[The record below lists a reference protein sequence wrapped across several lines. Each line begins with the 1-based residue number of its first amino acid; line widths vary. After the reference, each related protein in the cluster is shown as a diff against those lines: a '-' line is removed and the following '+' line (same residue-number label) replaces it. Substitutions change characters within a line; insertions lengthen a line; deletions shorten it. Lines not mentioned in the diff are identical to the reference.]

1 MNFLKK
7 GPEIKLSELKVPDFV
22 YDLYHDLKERHLLP
36 LVVIL
41 LVAMVAVPVYLE
53 STKHSSSDQE
63 PDATLPKTATASTAG
78 GEEALVVSRTEP
90 GLREIR
96 RRFRHY
102 RALDPFSRKGGETA
116 PEEASEVSGASAESP
131 PVEEPPAEARVIGG
145 GSSES
150 PPVEYT
156 PPAETPSAPAEVPTV
171 PTAPESRGSDDE
183 GGPTQARYAS
193 NSIDVRIVSVPQSAR
208 ANAKTKAGP
217 KPKAEVR
224 RNLPELT
231 MLPARAT
238 PAVAFMGTTRD
249 GKKAL
254 FLVSSDVVS
263 LFGEGTC
270 VIGSQSCQLLA
281 LEPNL
286 PETFVYG
293 PQERTYRIEL
303 LKISRTLSA
312 KPRRAA
318 LGTTSHTKGGEAKG
332 SEKGEA
338 EEAAPTEPAGRG
350 APTETPAG

>member
-22 YDLYHDLKERHLLP
+22 YDLYYDLKERHLLP

-53 STKHSSSDQE
+53 STKQSSDQE
-63 PDATLPKTATASTAG
+63 PDATLPNTATASTAG

-90 GLREIR
+90 GLRELR
-96 RRFRHY
+96 RRFKRY
-102 RALDPFSRKGGETA
+102 RALDPFAQKETEVT
-116 PEEASEVSGASAESP
+116 PEEAAEVSGATAESSAEEP
-131 PVEEPPAEARVIGG
+131 PVEATVIGG
-145 GSSES
+145 ESSEP
-150 PPVEYT
+150 PPVEYS
-156 PPAETPSAPAEVPTV
+156 PPVETPSAPVEVPTV
-171 PTAPESRGSDDE
+171 PTAPESRGSDS
-183 GGPTQARYAS
+183 GPTQTRYAS
-193 NSIDVRIVSVPQSAR
+193 NSIDVRIVSVPRSSQ
-208 ANAKTKAGP
+208 ANSETQGKSKQ

-238 PAVAFMGTTRD
+238 PAVAFMGTSRD
-249 GKKAL
+249 DKKAL

-263 LFGEGTC
+263 LFGEGNC

-293 PQERTYRIEL
+293 PQEHTYRIEL
-303 LKISRTLSA
+303 LKITRTLSA
-312 KPRRAA
+312 KPRRAT
-318 LGTTSHTKGGEAKG
+318 LGTTKHAKTGEAQEP
-332 SEKGEA
+332 EKAGEA
-338 EEAAPTEPAGRG
+338 EEAAPTEPVGHGEA
-350 APTETPAG
+350 TETPAG